1 MNAAA
6 HIPSRLLS
14 LVALAAALLTLALV
28 AAPAAEAAPTACQSA
43 HAAPDQASRKQLVRA
58 TLCLLNE
65 ERRSHGLPKLRLN
78 KKLSRAA
85 RVHARDMVSGGY
97 FAHDSRNGS
106 SFVDRIRRT
115 GYMSSARRWLV
126 GENLA
131 WGSGSRAEPGQIMQA
146 WMNSPGHRKN
156 ILTRS
161 FREIGIGVAKGA
173 PTSVSSPAATYAT
186 EFGLRG

>member
-6 HIPSRLLS
+6 HVPSRLL
-14 LVALAAALLTLALV
+14 ALAAVAVALLALALV
-28 AAPAAEAAPTACQSA
+28 AAPRAEAAPTACQSA
-43 HAAPDQASRKQLVRA
+43 HSGPDEASRRQLVHA

-65 ERRSHGLPKLRLN
+65 TRRSHGLPRLRLN

-85 RVHARDMVSGGY
+85 RVHARDMVSARY

-115 GYMSSARRWLV
+115 GYMRSARRWLV